1 MRRLGFVFLL
11 IAILLPGGL
20 IGAAPPADRIIPANS
35 VVNEDIVL
43 LNEDLRIESRAVIN
57 GDVVVTRGDVFLNG
71 TVNGDLVILNG
82 DLEVGETAQ
91 LRGSCVITGGQL
103 ENQGTNHVPCQITPA
118 LPGLGTILNQL
129 PVPPSPPTMSPSQ
142 WQWGIGQF
150 VGRVMEAAG
159 WTFTLGVLAL
169 VIASVFPR
177 QLHQVSM
184 VISEKPV
191 VSGTVGLLTSIAGA
205 SLVALLSAVF
215 GVLILACG
223 LGLLGFPIVIILS
236 VALAAAALL
245 GWVAIGHKV
254 GLWLAEPLKLK
265 NPSLPTTTVLGTIA
279 LSLMV
284 GLLHILGMGFGQW
297 LLMTI
302 VGAVGLGA
310 AALTQFGT
318 RPYPVPTVDAAKV
331 AAAVDNIP
339 E

>member
-1 MRRLGFVFLL
+1 MKRLGFLL
-11 IAILLPGGL
+11 LLLAVLMPVGL
-20 IGAAPPADRIIPANS
+20 IRAAPPADRIIPPRA

-43 LNEDLRIESRAVIN
+43 LNEDLRVENGATIN
-57 GDVVVTRGDVFLNG
+57 GSIIVTQGDVFIAG
-71 TVNGDLVILNG
+71 TVNGDVVIFNG
-82 DLEVGETAQ
+82 DLEWGETAQ
-91 LRGSCVITGGQL
+91 LRGECVITGGKL
-103 ENQGTNHVPCQITPA
+103 VNQSTTHAPCKIAPA
-118 LPGLGTILNQL
+118 IPGWGILNQL
-129 PVPPSPPTMSPSQ
+129 LGPPTTVPPPQ
-142 WQWGIGQF
+142 WQWGIGRF

-177 QLHQVSM
+177 QLHQVST
-184 VISEKPV
+184 VVSEKPV
-191 VSGTVGLLTSIAGA
+191 VSGTVGLLTGIAGA
-205 SLVALLSAVF
+205 SLMALLSAVF
-215 GVLILACG
+215 GILILACG
-223 LGLLGFPIVIILS
+223 LGLLGFPIVIVLS
-236 VALAAAALL
+236 VALAAAALM

-254 GLWLAEPLKLK
+254 GVWLAEPLKLK
-265 NPSLPTTTVLGTIA
+265 NPSLPTTTVIGTVA

-331 AAAVDNIP
+331 AAAVDNMP